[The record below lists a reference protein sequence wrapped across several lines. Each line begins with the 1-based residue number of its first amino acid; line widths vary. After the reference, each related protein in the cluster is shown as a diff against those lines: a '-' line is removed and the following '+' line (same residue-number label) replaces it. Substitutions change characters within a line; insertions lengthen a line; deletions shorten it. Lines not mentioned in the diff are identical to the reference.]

1 MRYHSLLAVARA
13 FVILVGVLASF
24 VDAKRVEGNAQLTS
38 ALTELVLGKFS
49 VAKSGGTIDLSLTTT
64 SKGWD
69 RGAHK
74 LELLVMNDAE
84 YFAWRAQLK
93 AGSLCADRN
102 KAARQRHY
110 IDIPHAKATHKAPGY
125 EWFVD
130 PQSGDHYRINVET
143 GNGTWMHPSAHNES
157 AVTAITHRETSLHV
171 KIRDT
176 KSVQVRTK
184 MVEYGVSSNWFFVL
198 CDCALEFYPATPPPL
213 RYELD
218 LRNENEGHLPQD
230 IRGLGAVY
238 AGLLLFMLGTM
249 VAFAVLAYKQYTRA
263 SSIHA
268 LVLAVMLAY
277 WFQVGALALELM
289 HITVYS
295 FNGKG
300 LRWRHSYF
308 AADFAAEVLQ
318 GMSEY
323 ITEFVL
329 LFLVCGWTTLSM
341 TISGLG
347 GSLASFGSFA
357 SLESG
362 DDTARTSSNEQ
373 STISLFISVLKSF
386 FHIDSDNPDVKY
398 RISLVAAALRSPVNM
413 LKRGADTT
421 VGVVILLFFG
431 CVHLI
436 LELMARKHHEDFE
449 AFHDHDHWPGYA
461 LVGLR
466 VFFAILFIVAGG
478 STFAT
483 AKRQQDPPL
492 STFIR
497 HLLIIGAGWLLAFPF
512 VVFTASFV
520 PLVWRHRYVA
530 GGCAMLQCVA
540 LAALG
545 VLVLVD
551 ESFKKMSSVS
561 MTASTDSSRRQ
572 TLGSRGLR
580 AKVAID

>member
-1 MRYHSLLAVARA
+1 MRRRSILALVRA
-13 FVILVGVLASF
+13 FIVLVGALASSA
-24 VDAKRVEGNAQLTS
+24 DAKRVGGTARLNSQR
-38 ALTELVLGKFS
+38 TELVLGKFS
-49 VAKSGGTIDLSLTTT
+49 VAKAGGTIDLKLSTTK
-64 SKGWD
+64 KGWD
-69 RGAHK
+69 RGEHE

-84 YFAWRAQLK
+84 YFAWRARLN
-93 AGSLCADRN
+93 AGSLCRDRN
-102 KAARQRHY
+102 ALARQRHAM
-110 IDIPHAKATHKAPGY
+110 DLPHPKATHKADGY
-125 EWFVD
+125 EFFVD
-130 PQSGDHYRINVET
+130 PESGDHYRVGLESGNV
-143 GNGTWMHPSAHNES
+143 TWVHPSAHTGS
-157 AVTAITHRETSLHV
+157 AVTEITHRETSLHV
-171 KIRDT
+171 EIRDT
-176 KSVQVRTK
+176 KTVQVKKTS
-184 MVEYGVSSNWFFVL
+184 VEYAVSSNWFFVL

-213 RYELD
+213 HYELD
-218 LRNENEGHLPQD
+218 LRNENDGHLPQD
-230 IRGLGAVY
+230 VRGLGAVY

-249 VAFAVLAYKQYTRA
+249 VTFAMLAYKQFTKA

-277 WFQVGALALELM
+277 VFQVGALALEFM

-295 FNGKG
+295 YNGKG
-300 LRWRHSYF
+300 LRWRHTFF

-323 ITEFVL
+323 VTEFVL

-347 GSLASFGSFA
+347 GSFATFGSFA
-357 SLESG
+357 ALESG
-362 DDTARTSSNEQ
+362 GESACASSNEQ
-373 STISLFISVLKSF
+373 TTMSLFISVFKSF

-398 RISLVAAALRSPVNM
+398 RIGLVAAALRSPVNM

-421 VGVVILLFFG
+421 VGVVILVFFG
-431 CVHLI
+431 CVHVV
-436 LELMARKHHEDFE
+436 LELMARKYHEDFE

-483 AKRQQDPPL
+483 AKHQQDPTL

-497 HLLIIGAGWLLAFPF
+497 HLLVIGAGWLLAFPF
-512 VVFTASFV
+512 VVLTASFV

-530 GGCAMLQCVA
+530 GGCAMLQCLA
-540 LAALG
+540 LSALG

-561 MTASTDSSRRQ
+561 MTASIDSSSRQ
-572 TLGSRGLR
+572 TLGRRGLR